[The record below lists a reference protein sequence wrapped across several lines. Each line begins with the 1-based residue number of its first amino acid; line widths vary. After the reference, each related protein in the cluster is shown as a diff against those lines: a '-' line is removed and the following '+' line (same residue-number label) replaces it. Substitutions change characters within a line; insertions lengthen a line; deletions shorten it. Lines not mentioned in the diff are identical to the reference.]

1 MISTPSLKP
10 NSSYKLR
17 LTRLISS
24 RNPIFKLP
32 VKNLTRRPKAHLR
45 PSSIRKSSGSRVTKF
60 SFRFSAALPRSHVA
74 LGPLNES
81 FRRKVALRSGLNFYT
96 SFGGYSPEVTKAHHL
111 WSNQSFVSR
120 FPLNFLSKSDLV
132 AHSHVKLVNN
142 QALTK
147 VSMLDDSRASTF
159 LISYLPRSLP
169 YLPSFT
175 GFVPSEIAQFSYSIW
190 EEFIKFNY
198 RSQLYDN
205 LRDLNS
211 TIKRER
217 LVFFSFYSFY
227 SDPFLEGTMRKT
239 RVLIPDEQEGVRS
252 SVYLT
257 GSLARKSSIT
267 LSGNLGSRAV
277 HWSPRSTRMSSYSS
291 SAQRA
296 RGDQRFLVYNSRVTN
311 PIRSVGLQLK
321 VPSNLNRSLKFLKRK
336 RRLVRQLSR
345 FAKWSKRH
353 RFYKFKR
360 VVMRWSR
367 TKARQLK
374 FNLRKLR
381 RKITLHSKLQH
392 RLSRRSY
399 LRGFLFRA
407 SRRKLLRRFSVE
419 APDKKFKR
427 RQKGVFFKP
436 HKALKQKF
444 SRWKRSLPAPSTSS
458 FKNNWVNLNLTGRSP
473 AAPLTSVY
481 GSTILGSMGYSRSF
495 IDWSMSSD
503 TYKLLA
509 GDSQFFKYMITKFL
523 QSTAPSSG
531 QRVPLSSLFSD
542 LKVFSLR
549 LQNQFETYSTPQ
561 SRNLLRRSNLW
572 TVNSVDKVIRKRLFR
587 HVTSTVFPV
596 DLSIWYYKTLV
607 QFIENCSGRKSLL
620 LMGPF
625 IQNALTYEDKARC
638 SLWNNRVTGFQRILG
653 SRIFVHEA
661 LAIIVTAVRIKDPT
675 FLSNWIRGMLKR
687 LSFWKYRLIFR
698 YVKFVLRYVLKPNF
712 HLLDFRGVKL
722 QLKGK
727 ISVAGNARTRTLF
740 MRIGDTSHSK
750 MSNRVAYDL
759 SFVNTFTGI
768 MGFKLWFFY

>member
-1 MISTPSLKP
+1 MIGSRQPTFRLPSNNFTQRAKSYLKP
-10 NSSYKLR
+10 VNVRKTS
-17 LTRLISS
+17 SS
-24 RNPIFKLP
+24 RVRKL
-32 VKNLTRRPKAHLR
+32 
-45 PSSIRKSSGSRVTKF
+45 
-60 SFRFSAALPRSHVA
+60 SFRFVEARPRTYTAPVT
-74 LGPLNES
+74 LNES
-81 FRRKVALRSGLNFYT
+81 FRYKVVLNTEFNFYSSLQRYT
-96 SFGGYSPEVTKAHHL
+96 PEAIQTQHL
-111 WSNQSFVSR
+111 WLSQRSFNQ
-120 FPLNFLSKSDLV
+120 FPLNFLSRSEFGTWPSKDFFNEKSFEGSRILGEPTAV
-132 AHSHVKLVNN
+132 GNSISKLSW
-142 QALTK
+142 A
-147 VSMLDDSRASTF
+147 
-159 LISYLPRSLP
+159 
-169 YLPSFT
+169 LPSFLTFT
-175 GFVPSEIAQFSYSIW
+175 GSTPSKVNQISNSVW

-198 RSQLYDN
+198 RSQLYN
-205 LRDLNS
+205 CLRDLNA

-227 SDPFLEGTMRKT
+227 SDPLTEGTMRKT
-239 RVLIPDEQEGVRS
+239 RLLVPDEQERARS

-257 GSLARKSSIT
+257 GSLGYRPTAPIPTNST
-267 LSGNLGSRAV
+267 LRPLIKLEANSQKPTRNLYT
-277 HWSPRSTRMSSYSS
+277 PRVKVNRRFRMFNCPA
-291 SAQRA
+291 SA
-296 RGDQRFLVYNSRVTN
+296 LISRVNSQGKETL
-311 PIRSVGLQLK
+311 GLTRPVKL
-321 VPSNLNRSLKFLKRK
+321 LKRK
-336 RRLVRQLSR
+336 RRLVRQLAR
-345 FAKWSKRH
+345 FAKWSKRY

-360 VVMRWSR
+360 VITWWSR

-374 FNLRKLR
+374 FNFRKLR
-381 RKITLHSKLQH
+381 RKITLQIRLQS
-392 RLSRRSY
+392 RRSRRSY
-399 LRGFLFRA
+399 LRGLLSRA
-407 SRRKLLRRFSVE
+407 SRRKLLRRFSIE
-419 APDKKFKR
+419 APDQKFKR

-436 HKALKQKF
+436 HKTLKRKF
-444 SRWKRSLPAPSTSS
+444 SLLKRSPVSTQISF
-458 FKNNWVNLNLTGRSP
+458 FKNSWVELDRQSSTGSLDPVDVGALATTSPRSTFSP
-473 AAPLTSVY
+473 
-481 GSTILGSMGYSRSF
+481 
-495 IDWSMSSD
+495 DWSASSY

-509 GDSQFFKYMITKFL
+509 GDTKLFKYTVAKFL
-523 QSTAPSSG
+523 RNTNDPFGQYASS
-531 QRVPLSSLFSD
+531 SKLFSD
-542 LKVFSLR
+542 LKFFSLR
-549 LQNQFETYSTPQ
+549 LQNQFETYATSGPKG
-561 SRNLLRRSNLW
+561 LLRKSNLW
-572 TVNSVDKVIRKRLFR
+572 AVSSVDKVIRKRLFR

-625 IQNALTYEDKARC
+625 IQNALTYEDRARC

-768 MGFKLWFFY
+768 LGFKLWFFY